1 MADARAGGGLERLK
15 RTGGWSMFRRR
26 LLAASLAACGALLIG
41 ACGSSSSAGGGVIK
55 VGITGPFTG
64 AYADPGTAIRNAG
77 ELAIADINAA
87 GGINGRKLQA
97 VSEDDA
103 CDAQQGTQ
111 AAEKL
116 LTEKIVAIVGGYCSG
131 ASIPE
136 SDILHRSGDL
146 PFITAASSNPKFT
159 EQGYDNVF
167 RMVSRDD
174 AEGPADVSFI
184 QQFLKA
190 SKIAIMH
197 DNTTY
202 AKGLADSAKQAAQA
216 AGITVT
222 YFDAI
227 TPGQKD
233 YTAALVKVGTGN
245 PDALFYTGY
254 YPEFGL
260 LAKEYVSLSPS
271 YKLDGDSADVD
282 PSVIKV
288 AGAALTNP
296 GITIT
301 TLPTTEFIHNAKN
314 DKFTSEYQSKYGGAP
329 GDYSSYE
336 YDGMMAL
343 AQALKNDG
351 GKTDAKSLNAAIHAV
366 KISDGITGSIAFDNK
381 GDRPA
386 PEFMAVHAVGNTP
399 EFQPIALRQNGTWVA
414 SS

>member
-1 MADARAGGGLERLK
+1 MV
-15 RTGGWSMFRRR
+15 RRR
-26 LLAASLAACGALLIG
+26 ILAASMAACGALLIA
-41 ACGSSSSAGGGVIK
+41 ACGNSSSGGATGPIL

-64 AYADPGTAIRNAG
+64 AYADPGISIRNAG

-87 GGINGRKLQA
+87 GGVNGRKLQA

-116 LTEKIVAIVGGYCSG
+116 LTEKIIAIVGGYCSG

-174 AEGPADVSFI
+174 AEAPADVSFM
-184 QQFLKA
+184 QQWLKGT
-190 SKIAIMH
+190 KIAILH

-202 AKGLADSAKQAAQA
+202 AKGVADSAKAAAIA
-216 AGITVT
+216 AGMTVT
-222 YFDAI
+222 FFDAI
-227 TPGQKD
+227 TPGEKD
-233 YTAALVKVGTGN
+233 YTAALVRIGTTH
-245 PDALFYTGY
+245 PDVLFYTGY
-254 YPEFGL
+254 YPEYGL
-260 LAKEYVSLSPS
+260 LAKEYVSLAPS
-271 YKLDGDSADVD
+271 YKLNGDSACAD
-282 PSVIKV
+282 PSVLKV
-288 AGAALTNP
+288 AGAAITNS
-296 GITIT
+296 GITIN

-314 DKFTSEYQSKYGGAP
+314 DAFTAAYTAKYGGVP

-343 AQALKNDG
+343 AQALKDDG
-351 GKTDAKSLNAAIHAV
+351 GKTDATSLNAAIHNVNIA
-366 KISDGITGSIAFDNK
+366 DGITGTIHFDTK

-386 PEFMAVHAVGNTP
+386 PEFLAVAATGNP
-399 EFQPIALRQNGTWVA
+399 PAFAPIAIRQNGTWVA
-414 SS
+414 ST

>member
-1 MADARAGGGLERLK
+1 MIK
-15 RTGGWSMFRRR
+15 RR
-26 LLAASLAACGALLIG
+26 LLATSLAALAVLVIG
-41 ACGSSSSAGGGVIK
+41 ACGSSSTAGGGGVIR

-64 AYADPGTAIRNAG
+64 PYADPGSAIRNAG
-77 ELAIADINAA
+77 ELAIEDINAA
-87 GGINGRKLQA
+87 GGINGRMLQA
-97 VSEDDA
+97 VAQDDA

-116 LTEKIVAIVGGYCSG
+116 LTLGIIAIVGGYCSG

-174 AEGPADVSFI
+174 AEAPADVSFMKDW
-184 QQFLKA
+184 LKA
-190 SKIAIMH
+190 KSIAIMH

-202 AKGLADSAKQAAQA
+202 AKGVADSAKSAA
-216 AGITVT
+216 AGAGLTVT

-245 PDALFYTGY
+245 PDVLFYTGY

-260 LAKEYVSLSPS
+260 LAKEYVQLSPK
-271 YKLDGDSADVD
+271 YKLNGDSADVD

-288 AGAALTNP
+288 AGTALNNSN
-296 GITIT
+296 ITIN
-301 TLPTTEFIHNAKN
+301 TLPTTEFIHNAQN
-314 DKFTSEYQSKYGGAP
+314 DAFTAKYKSKYGAPP

-343 AQALKNDG
+343 AQALKDDG
-351 GKTDAKSLNAAIHAV
+351 GKTDSKSLNAALHAV
-366 KISDGITGSIAFDNK
+366 SLAQGTTGSVKFDNK
-381 GDRPA
+381 GDRPT
-386 PEFMAVHAVGNTP
+386 PLFLAVQASGDPPTFH
-399 EFQPIALRQNGTWVA
+399 PIAIRQNGQWAA

>member
-1 MADARAGGGLERLK
+1 MVRPRF
-15 RTGGWSMFRRR
+15 M
-26 LLAASLAACGALLIG
+26 AASMAACGALLIA
-41 ACGSSSSAGGGVIK
+41 ACGGGNTAGPSSPIV

-64 AYADPGTAIRNAG
+64 PYADPGTAIRNAG
-77 ELAIADINAA
+77 QLAVADINAA

-97 VSEDDA
+97 VAEDDA

-116 LTEKIVAIVGGYCSG
+116 LTEHIVAIVGGYCSG

-136 SDILHRSGDL
+136 SDILHRNGDL

-159 EQGYDNVF
+159 DQGYDNVF

-174 AEGPADVSFI
+174 AEAPADVSFMKD
-184 QQFLKA
+184 FLHA

-202 AKGLADSAKQAAQA
+202 AKGVADSAKQAAQSS
-216 AGITVT
+216 GMTVT

-233 YTAALVKVGTGN
+233 YTAALVKVGSTH
-245 PDALFYTGY
+245 PDVLFYTGY

-260 LAKEYVSLSPS
+260 LAKEYVQLSPK
-271 YKLDGDSADVD
+271 YKLNGDSADVD

-288 AGAALTNP
+288 AGSALTNP
-296 GITIT
+296 NITIN
-301 TLPTTEFIHNAKN
+301 TLPTTEFIHNASN
-314 DKFTSEYQSKYGGAP
+314 DAFTAKYKQKYGAPP

-336 YDGMMAL
+336 YDGMQAL
-343 AQALKNDG
+343 AQALKDNG
-351 GKTDAKSLNAAIHAV
+351 GNTDAKSLNTALHAV
-366 KISDGITGSIAFDNK
+366 SLAQGTTGSVKFDSK
-381 GDRPA
+381 GDRPT
-386 PEFMAVHAVGNTP
+386 PLFLAVHATGDPPT
-399 EFQPIALRQNGTWVA
+399 FSPIAIRQNGAWVA

>member
-1 MADARAGGGLERLK
+1 MIK
-15 RTGGWSMFRRR
+15 RR
-26 LLAASLAACGALLIG
+26 LLATSLATLAVLVIG
-41 ACGSSSSAGGGVIK
+41 ACGSSSTSGGGGVIK

-64 AYADPGTAIRNAG
+64 PYADPGSAIRNAG
-77 ELAIADINAA
+77 ELAIEDINAA
-87 GGINGRKLQA
+87 GGVNGRMLQA
-97 VSEDDA
+97 VAQDDA

-116 LTEKIVAIVGGYCSG
+116 LTLGIVAIVGGYCSG

-174 AEGPADVSFI
+174 AEAPADVSFMKDW
-184 QQFLKA
+184 LKA
-190 SKIAIMH
+190 KSIAIMH

-202 AKGLADSAKQAAQA
+202 AKGVADSAKTAAAA
-216 AGITVT
+216 AGLTVT

-233 YTAALVKVGTGN
+233 YTAALVKVGTTN
-245 PDALFYTGY
+245 PDVLFYTGY

-260 LAKEYVSLSPS
+260 LAKEYVQLSPK
-271 YKLDGDSADVD
+271 YKLNGDSADVD

-288 AGAALTNP
+288 AGSALTNP
-296 GITIT
+296 NITIN
-301 TLPTTEFIHNAKN
+301 TLPTTEFIHNASN
-314 DKFTSEYQSKYGGAP
+314 DAFTAKYKQKYGAPP

-336 YDGMMAL
+336 YDGMQAL
-343 AQALKNDG
+343 AQALKDNG
-351 GKTDAKSLNAAIHAV
+351 GSTEAKSLNTALHAV
-366 KISDGITGSIAFDNK
+366 SLAQGTTGSVKFDSK
-381 GDRPA
+381 GDRPT
-386 PEFMAVHAVGNTP
+386 PLFLAVHATGDPPT
-399 EFQPIALRQNGTWVA
+399 FSPIAIRQNGSWVA

>member
-1 MADARAGGGLERLK
+1 
-15 RTGGWSMFRRR
+15 MFRRR

-87 GGINGRKLQA
+87 GGINGRMLQG
-97 VSEDDA
+97 VPEDDA

-116 LTEKIVAIVGGYCSG
+116 LTQGIIAIVGGYCSG

-136 SDILHRSGDL
+136 SDILHRTGDL

-174 AEGPADVSFI
+174 AEAPADVSFMKDW
-184 QQFLKA
+184 LKA

-202 AKGLADSAKQAAQA
+202 AKGLADSAKTAAA
-216 AGITVT
+216 ASGVTVT

-233 YTAALVKVGTGN
+233 YSSALTRVGTTH
-245 PDALFYTGY
+245 PDVLFYTGY

-260 LAKEYVSLSPS
+260 LAKEYVSLAPS
-271 YKLDGDSADVD
+271 FKLNGVSADVD

-288 AGAALTNP
+288 AGTALNNP
-296 GITIT
+296 GITIN
-301 TLPTTEFIHNAKN
+301 TLPTTEFIHNTQN
-314 DKFTSEYQSKYGGAP
+314 DAFTQKYQQKYGRAP

-336 YDGMMAL
+336 YDGMTAL
-343 AQALKNDG
+343 AQALKDDG
-351 GKTDAKSLNAAIHAV
+351 GKTDAKSLNAALHAV
-366 KISDGITGSIAFDNK
+366 SISQGTTGSIKFDSK
-381 GDRPA
+381 GDRPT
-386 PEFMAVHAVGNTP
+386 PLFLAVHASGNPPT
-399 EFQPIALRQNGTWVA
+399 FSPIAIRQNGAWVA

>member
-1 MADARAGGGLERLK
+1 MIK
-15 RTGGWSMFRRR
+15 RR
-26 LLAASLAACGALLIG
+26 LLVTSLAALALLVIG
-41 ACGSSSSAGGGVIK
+41 ACGSSSTAGGGGVIK

-64 AYADPGTAIRNAG
+64 PYADPGSAIRNAG
-77 ELAIADINAA
+77 ELAIEDINAA
-87 GGINGRKLQA
+87 GGINGRMLQA
-97 VSEDDA
+97 VAQDDA

-116 LTEKIVAIVGGYCSG
+116 LTLGIVAIVGGYCSG

-174 AEGPADVSFI
+174 AEAPADVSFMKDW
-184 QQFLKA
+184 LKA
-190 SKIAIMH
+190 KSIAIMH

-202 AKGLADSAKQAAQA
+202 AKGVADSAKTAAAA
-216 AGITVT
+216 AGLTVT

-233 YTAALVKVGTGN
+233 YTAALVKVGTTN
-245 PDALFYTGY
+245 PDVLFYTGY

-260 LAKEYVSLSPS
+260 LAKEYVQLSPK
-271 YKLDGDSADVD
+271 YKLNGDSADVD

-288 AGAALTNP
+288 AGSALTNP
-296 GITIT
+296 NITIN
-301 TLPTTEFIHNAKN
+301 TLPTTEFIHNASN
-314 DKFTSEYQSKYGGAP
+314 DAFTAKYKQKYGAPP

-336 YDGMMAL
+336 YDGMQAL
-343 AQALKNDG
+343 AQALKDNG
-351 GKTDAKSLNAAIHAV
+351 GNTDAKSLNTALHAV
-366 KISDGITGSIAFDNK
+366 SLAQGTTGSVKFDSK
-381 GDRPA
+381 GDRPT
-386 PEFMAVHAVGNTP
+386 PLFLAVHATGDPPT
-399 EFQPIALRQNGTWVA
+399 FSPIAIRQNGAWVA

>member
-1 MADARAGGGLERLK
+1 MLK
-15 RTGGWSMFRRR
+15 RR
-26 LLAASLAACGALLIG
+26 LLAVSLAAGAALLIG
-41 ACGSSSSAGGGVIK
+41 ACGSSSTAGGGGIIK

-64 AYADPGTAIRNAG
+64 PYADPGTAIKNAG
-77 ELAIADINAA
+77 ELAIEDINNA
-87 GGINGRKLQA
+87 GGINGAKLQA

-116 LTEKIVAIVGGYCSG
+116 LTEGIVAIVGGYCSG

-159 EQGYDNVF
+159 DQGYDNVF

-174 AEGPADVSFI
+174 AEAPADVSFMHDW
-184 QQFLKA
+184 LKA
-190 SKIAIMH
+190 TKIAIMH

-202 AKGLADSAKQAAQA
+202 AKGVADSAKQAAMD
-216 AGITVT
+216 AGMTVT
-222 YFDAI
+222 FFDAI

-233 YTAALVKVGTGN
+233 YSSALVKVGTGN
-245 PDALFYTGY
+245 PDVLFYTGY

-260 LAKEYVSLSPS
+260 LAKEYVSLAPS
-271 YKLDGDSADVD
+271 FKLNGDSADVD

-288 AGAALTNP
+288 AGTALDNA
-296 GITIT
+296 GITIN
-301 TLPTTEFIHNAKN
+301 TLPTTEFIHNAQN
-314 DKFTSEYQSKYGGAP
+314 DAFTSKYKSKYGADP

-336 YDGMMAL
+336 YDGMFAL
-343 AQALKNDG
+343 AQALKDDG
-351 GKTDAKSLNAAIHAV
+351 GKTDAKDLNAALHKV
-366 KISDGITGSIAFDNK
+366 SISTAITGSIKFDSK

-386 PEFMAVHAVGNTP
+386 PLFLAVHATGNP
-399 EFQPIALRQNGTWVA
+399 PQFAPIAIRENGTWKA

>member
-1 MADARAGGGLERLK
+1 M
-15 RTGGWSMFRRR
+15 
-26 LLAASLAACGALLIG
+26 AACGALLIA
-41 ACGSSSSAGGGVIK
+41 ACGNSSSGGNTGPIL

-116 LTEKIVAIVGGYCSG
+116 LTEKIIAIVGGYCSG

-159 EQGYDNVF
+159 DQGYDNVF

-174 AEGPADVSFI
+174 AEAPADVSFMHDW
-184 QQFLKA
+184 LKGT
-190 SKIAIMH
+190 KLAILH

-202 AKGLADSAKQAAQA
+202 AKGVADSAKASATA
-216 AGITVT
+216 AGMTVT
-222 YFDAI
+222 FFDAI
-227 TPGQKD
+227 TPGEKD
-233 YTAALVKVGTGN
+233 YTAALVRIGTTH
-245 PDALFYTGY
+245 PDVLFYTGY

-260 LAKEYVSLSPS
+260 LAKEYVSLAPS
-271 YKLDGDSADVD
+271 YKLNGDSADAD
-282 PSVIKV
+282 PSVLKV
-288 AGAALTNP
+288 AGAAITNP
-296 GITIT
+296 GITIN

-314 DKFTSEYQSKYGGAP
+314 DTFTAAYKAKYGGAP

-343 AQALKNDG
+343 AQALKDDG
-351 GKTDAKSLNAAIHAV
+351 GKTDAASLNVAIHAV
-366 KISDGITGSIAFDNK
+366 NIADGITGTIHFDTK

-386 PEFMAVHAVGNTP
+386 PEFLAVAASGNP
-399 EFQPIALRQNGTWVA
+399 PAFAPIAIRQNGTWVA

>member
-1 MADARAGGGLERLK
+1 ML
-15 RTGGWSMFRRR
+15 RRR
-26 LLAASLAACGALLIG
+26 FLAASMAACGALLIA
-41 ACGSSSSAGGGVIK
+41 ACGGGTSGGSTAPIK

-64 AYADPGTAIRNAG
+64 PYADPGIAIRNAG
-77 ELAIADINAA
+77 ELAIDDINKA
-87 GGINGRKLQA
+87 GGINGRKLEA
-97 VSEDDA
+97 VPADDA

-116 LTEKIVAIVGGYCSG
+116 LTQGIVAIVGGYCSG

-174 AEGPADVSFI
+174 AEAPADVSFMKD
-184 QQFLKA
+184 FLKA

-202 AKGLADSAKQAAQA
+202 AKGVADSAKQAAT
-216 AGITVT
+216 GSGMTVT

-227 TPGQKD
+227 TPGQRD
-233 YTAALVKVGTGN
+233 YTAALERVATTH
-245 PDALFYTGY
+245 PDVLFYTGY

-260 LAKEYVSLSPS
+260 LAKEYVSLAPS
-271 YKLDGDSADVD
+271 YKLDGDSATVD

-288 AGAALTNP
+288 AGSALVNP
-296 GITIT
+296 GITFT

-314 DKFTSEYQSKYGGAP
+314 DALSKAYTAKYGGAP

-336 YDGMMAL
+336 YGGMTAAKDLNSAL
-343 AQALKNDG
+343 HSVNIADTITG
-351 GKTDAKSLNAAIHAV
+351 AV
-366 KISDGITGSIAFDNK
+366 KFDNK
-381 GDRPA
+381 GDRSSPEYLAVRATGNPPQFA
-386 PEFMAVHAVGNTP
+386 PFA
-399 EFQPIALRQNGTWVA
+399 IRKNGTWGP
-414 SS
+414 

>member
-1 MADARAGGGLERLK
+1 MVK
-15 RTGGWSMFRRR
+15 RRF
-26 LLAASLAACGALLIG
+26 LAASMAACGALLIA
-41 ACGSSSSAGGGVIK
+41 ACGTGSNNAGDTGPIN

-64 AYADPGTAIRNAG
+64 PYADPGIAIRNAG

-87 GGINGRKLQA
+87 GGINGRQLKA
-97 VSEDDA
+97 FNADDA
-103 CDAQQGTQ
+103 CDAQQGVQ
-111 AAEKL
+111 AAQKL
-116 LTEKIVAIVGGYCSG
+116 LTQKIIAIVGGYCSG

-136 SDILHRSGDL
+136 SDTLHRNGDL

-159 EQGYDNVF
+159 DQGYDNVF

-174 AEGPADVSFI
+174 AEAPADVSFMKE
-184 QQFLKA
+184 FLHA

-202 AKGLADSAKQAAQA
+202 AKGVADSAKQAAQA
-216 AGITVT
+216 SGMTVT

-233 YTAALVKVGTGN
+233 YTAALVKVGSTH
-245 PDALFYTGY
+245 PDVLFYTGY

-260 LAKEYVSLSPS
+260 LAKQYGALKPS
-271 YKLDGDSADVD
+271 YKLNGDSADAD

-288 AGAALTNP
+288 AGAALLDP
-296 GITIT
+296 GITIN
-301 TLPTTEFIHNAKN
+301 TLPTTQFIHNAKN
-314 DKFTSEYQSKYGGAP
+314 DKFTADYKAKYGSAP

-343 AQALKNDG
+343 AEALKANG
-351 GKTDAKSLNAAIHAV
+351 GKTEAKSLNDALHKV
-366 KISDGITGSIAFDNK
+366 KIADGITGSVEFDQK
-381 GDRPA
+381 GDRGKA
-386 PEFMAVHAVGNTP
+386 LFLAVHATGNPPT
-399 EFQPIALRQNGTWVA
+399 FVPIAIREEGVWKA

>member
-1 MADARAGGGLERLK
+1 
-15 RTGGWSMFRRR
+15 MFRRR

-77 ELAIADINAA
+77 ELAIADINAS
-87 GGINGRKLQA
+87 GGINGRMLQG
-97 VSEDDA
+97 VPEDDA

-116 LTEKIVAIVGGYCSG
+116 LTQGIIAIVGGYCSG

-136 SDILHRSGDL
+136 SDILHRTGDL

-174 AEGPADVSFI
+174 AEAPADVSFMKDW
-184 QQFLKA
+184 LKA
-190 SKIAIMH
+190 SKIAILH

-202 AKGLADSAKQAAQA
+202 AKGLADSAKTAAA
-216 AGITVT
+216 ASGVTVT

-233 YTAALVKVGTGN
+233 YSSALTRVGTTH
-245 PDALFYTGY
+245 PDVLFYTGY

-260 LAKEYVSLSPS
+260 LAKEYVSLAPS
-271 YKLDGDSADVD
+271 FKLNGVSADVD

-288 AGAALTNP
+288 AGTALNNP
-296 GITIT
+296 GITIN
-301 TLPTTEFIHNAKN
+301 TLPTTEFIHNTQN
-314 DKFTSEYQSKYGGAP
+314 DAFTQKYQQKYGRAP

-336 YDGMMAL
+336 YDGMTAL
-343 AQALKNDG
+343 AQALKDDG
-351 GKTDAKSLNAAIHAV
+351 GKTDAKSLNAALHAV
-366 KISDGITGSIAFDNK
+366 SISQGTTGSIKFDSK
-381 GDRPA
+381 GDRPT
-386 PEFMAVHAVGNTP
+386 PLFLAVHASGNPPT
-399 EFQPIALRQNGTWVA
+399 FSPIAIRQNGAWVA

>member
-1 MADARAGGGLERLK
+1 M
-15 RTGGWSMFRRR
+15 
-26 LLAASLAACGALLIG
+26 AACGALLIA
-41 ACGSSSSAGGGVIK
+41 ACGNSSNNSASGPIM

-116 LTEKIVAIVGGYCSG
+116 LTQKIIAIVGGYCSG

-159 EQGYDNVF
+159 DQGYDNVF

-174 AEGPADVSFI
+174 AEAPADVSFM

-190 SKIAIMH
+190 SKIAILH

-202 AKGLADSAKQAAQA
+202 AKGVADSAKSAAA
-216 AGITVT
+216 AANITVT

-227 TPGQKD
+227 TPGEKD
-233 YTAALVKVGTGN
+233 YTAALVKIGSTH
-245 PDALFYTGY
+245 PDVLFYTGY

-260 LAKEYVSLSPS
+260 LAKEYVSLAPS
-271 YKLDGDSADVD
+271 YKLNGDSADVD

-296 GITIT
+296 GITIN

-314 DKFTSEYQSKYGGAP
+314 DAFTAAYKAKYGGAP

-336 YDGMMAL
+336 YDGMIAL
-343 AQALKNDG
+343 AQALKDDG

-366 KISDGITGSIAFDNK
+366 NIADGITGTIHFDDK

-386 PEFMAVHAVGNTP
+386 PEFLAVHATGNP
-399 EFQPIALRQNGTWVA
+399 PVFSPIAIRQNGTWVA

>member
-1 MADARAGGGLERLK
+1 ML
-15 RTGGWSMFRRR
+15 RRR
-26 LLAASLAACGALLIG
+26 FLAASIAACGALLIA
-41 ACGSSSSAGGGVIK
+41 ACGTSSSNTGSTAPIN

-64 AYADPGTAIRNAG
+64 PYADPGGAIRNAG
-77 ELAIADINAA
+77 LLAIDDINAA

-97 VSEDDA
+97 YAADDA

-116 LTEKIVAIVGGYCSG
+116 LTQGIVAIVGGYCSG

-136 SDILHRSGDL
+136 SDILHRTGDL

-174 AEGPADVSFI
+174 AEAPADVSFMKDY
-184 QQFLKA
+184 LKA

-202 AKGLADSAKQAAQA
+202 AKGVADSAKQAAQSS
-216 AGITVT
+216 GMTVT

-227 TPGQKD
+227 TPGQRD
-233 YTAALVKVGTGN
+233 YTAALKKVDTTK
-245 PDALFYTGY
+245 PDVLFYTGY

-260 LAKEYVSLSPS
+260 LARQFVALNPS
-271 YKLDGDSADVD
+271 YKLNGDSACAD

-288 AGAALTNP
+288 AGSVLNDAR
-296 GITIT
+296 ITIN
-301 TLPTTEFIHNAKN
+301 TLPTTQFIHNALN
-314 DKFTSEYQSKYGGAP
+314 DAFTKAYQTRFGSLP

-343 AQALKNDG
+343 AQALKNNG
-351 GKTDAKSLNAAIHAV
+351 GKTDSASLNAAL
-366 KISDGITGSIAFDNK
+366 T
-381 GDRPA
+381 R
-386 PEFMAVHAVGNTP
+386 
-399 EFQPIALRQNGTWVA
+399 
-414 SS
+414 

>member
-1 MADARAGGGLERLK
+1 ML
-15 RTGGWSMFRRR
+15 RRR
-26 LLAASLAACGALLIG
+26 LLGVSLAAGAALLIG
-41 ACGSSSSAGGGVIK
+41 ACGGGGGNNTAGGGVIK

-64 AYADPGTAIRNAG
+64 PYADPGSAIRNAG
-77 ELAIADINAA
+77 ELAIDDINAA
-87 GGINGRKLQA
+87 GGINGRMLQA
-97 VSEDDA
+97 VAEDDA

-116 LTEKIVAIVGGYCSG
+116 LTEGIVAIVGGYCSG

-174 AEGPADVSFI
+174 DEAPADVSFMKDW
-184 QQFLKA
+184 LKA
-190 SKIAIMH
+190 TKIAIMH

-202 AKGLADSAKQAAQA
+202 AKGVADAAKTAAAA
-216 AGITVT
+216 AGMTVT

-233 YTAALVKVGTGN
+233 YTAALTRVGTTH
-245 PDALFYTGY
+245 PDVLFYTGY
-254 YPEFGL
+254 YPEYGL
-260 LAKEYVSLSPS
+260 LVKEYVSLSPS
-271 YKLDGDSADVD
+271 FKLNGDSADVD

-288 AGAALTNP
+288 AGTALENP
-296 GITIT
+296 GVTIN
-301 TLPTTEFIHNAKN
+301 TLPTTEFIHNAQN
-314 DKFTSEYQSKYGGAP
+314 DSFTAKYKQKYGAAP

-343 AQALKNDG
+343 ARALKDDG
-351 GKTDAKSLNAAIHAV
+351 GKTDAKSLNAALHGV
-366 KISDGITGSIAFDNK
+366 NISSGTTGAIKFDTK

-386 PEFMAVHAVGNTP
+386 PLFLAVHATGNPPT
-399 EFQPIALRQNGTWVA
+399 FAPIAIRQNGTWVA

>member
-1 MADARAGGGLERLK
+1 MIK
-15 RTGGWSMFRRR
+15 RR
-26 LLAASLAACGALLIG
+26 LLATSLATLAVLIIG
-41 ACGSSSSAGGGVIK
+41 ACGSSSTSGGGGVIK

-64 AYADPGTAIRNAG
+64 PYADPGSAIRNAG
-77 ELAIADINAA
+77 ELAIEDINAS
-87 GGINGRKLQA
+87 GGINGRMLQA
-97 VSEDDA
+97 VAQDDA

-116 LTEKIVAIVGGYCSG
+116 LTLGIVAIVGGYCSG

-174 AEGPADVSFI
+174 AEGPADVSFM

-245 PDALFYTGY
+245 PDVLFYTGY

-314 DKFTSEYQSKYGGAP
+314 DKFTSEYQAKYGGAP

-336 YDGMMAL
+336 YDGMMTL

-351 GKTDAKSLNAAIHAV
+351 GKTDAKSLNAALRAV
-366 KISDGITGSIAFDNK
+366 KIADGITGSIAFDSK

-386 PEFMAVHAVGNTP
+386 PEFLAVHAVGSP
-399 EFQPIALRQNGTWVA
+399 PAFQPIAIRKNGKWVA

>member
-1 MADARAGGGLERLK
+1 MLK
-15 RTGGWSMFRRR
+15 RR
-26 LLAASLAACGALLIG
+26 LLAVSLAAGAALLIG
-41 ACGSSSSAGGGVIK
+41 ACGSSSTAGGGGTIY

-64 AYADPGTAIRNAG
+64 PYADPGTAIKNAG
-77 ELAIADINAA
+77 LLAIDDINAA
-87 GGINGRKLQA
+87 GGINGAKLAA
-97 VSEDDA
+97 VPEDDA

-116 LTEKIVAIVGGYCSG
+116 LTEKIIAIVGGYCSG

-159 EQGYDNVF
+159 EQGYDNVY

-174 AEGPADVSFI
+174 AEAPADVSFMHDW
-184 QQFLKA
+184 LKA
-190 SKIAIMH
+190 TKIAIMH

-202 AKGLADSAKQAAQA
+202 AKGVADSAKDAATK
-216 AGITVT
+216 AGMTVT

-233 YTAALVKVGTGN
+233 YSAALTKVGTGS
-245 PDALFYTGY
+245 PDVLFYTGY

-260 LAKEYVSLSPS
+260 LVKEYVALAPS
-271 YKLDGDSADVD
+271 YKINGDSADVD

-288 AGAALTNP
+288 AGSALTNP
-296 GITIT
+296 GVTIN
-301 TLPTTEFIHNAKN
+301 TLPTTEFIHNAQN
-314 DKFTSEYQSKYGGAP
+314 DAFTQKYKTKFGSAP

-343 AQALKNDG
+343 AQALKDDG
-351 GKTDAKSLNAAIHAV
+351 GKTDAKSLNAALHKV
-366 KISDGITGSIAFDNK
+366 SISSGTTGSIKFDSK

-386 PEFMAVHAVGNTP
+386 PLFLAVHATGDP
-399 EFQPIALRQNGTWVA
+399 PAFAPIAIRENGTWQA

>member
-1 MADARAGGGLERLK
+1 MHK
-15 RTGGWSMFRRR
+15 RRY
-26 LLAASLAACGALLIG
+26 LLLSAAAFGALVMAACG
-41 ACGSSSSAGGGVIK
+41 GSTTGNNSGPIV

-64 AYADPGTAIRNAG
+64 PYAAPGVDIRNAG
-77 ELAIADINAA
+77 ELAISDINAA

-103 CDAQQGTQ
+103 CDAQQGVQ
-111 AAEKL
+111 AAQKL
-116 LTEKIVAIVGGYCSG
+116 LNEKIIAIVGGYCSG

-136 SDILHRSGDL
+136 SDTLHRNGDI

-159 EQGYDNVF
+159 DQGYDNVF

-174 AEGPADVSFI
+174 AEAPADVSFM
-184 QQFLKA
+184 QQWLKA

-202 AKGLADSAKQAAQA
+202 AKGVADSAKQAAQA
-216 AGITVT
+216 AGMTVT

-227 TPGQKD
+227 TPGEKD
-233 YTAALVKVGTGN
+233 YTAALVKVSTTH
-245 PDALFYTGY
+245 PDVLFYTGY

-271 YKLDGDSADVD
+271 YKLNGDSACAD
-282 PSVIKV
+282 PSVLKV
-288 AGAALTNP
+288 AGDAITNAN
-296 GITIT
+296 ITIN

-314 DKFTSEYQSKYGGAP
+314 DKFTAEYKAKFNQDP

-343 AQALKNDG
+343 AQALKATNG
-351 GKTDAKSLNAAIHAV
+351 NTDPSKLNPAIHAV
-366 KISDGITGSIAFDNK
+366 KISDGITGSIAFDSK
-381 GDRPA
+381 GDRP
-386 PEFMAVHAVGNTP
+386 TP
-399 EFQPIALRQNGTWVA
+399 EFLAVQAKGSPPAFAPIALRQGGTWAA

>member
-1 MADARAGGGLERLK
+1 MIK
-15 RTGGWSMFRRR
+15 RR
-26 LLAASLAACGALLIG
+26 LLVTSLAALALLVIG
-41 ACGSSSSAGGGVIK
+41 ACGSSSTSGAGGVIK

-64 AYADPGTAIRNAG
+64 PYADPGSAIRNAG
-77 ELAIADINAA
+77 ELAIEDINAA
-87 GGINGRKLQA
+87 GGINGRLLQA
-97 VSEDDA
+97 VAQDDA

-116 LTEKIVAIVGGYCSG
+116 LTLGIVAIVGGYCSG

-174 AEGPADVSFI
+174 AEAPADVSFMKDW
-184 QQFLKA
+184 LKA
-190 SKIAIMH
+190 KSIAIMH

-202 AKGLADSAKQAAQA
+202 AKGVADSAKTAAAA
-216 AGITVT
+216 AGLTVT

-233 YTAALVKVGTGN
+233 YTAALVKVGTTN
-245 PDALFYTGY
+245 PDVLFYTGY

-260 LAKEYVSLSPS
+260 LAKEYVQLSPK
-271 YKLDGDSADVD
+271 YKLNGDSADVD

-288 AGAALTNP
+288 AGSALTNP
-296 GITIT
+296 NITIN
-301 TLPTTEFIHNAKN
+301 TLPTTEFIHNASN
-314 DKFTSEYQSKYGGAP
+314 DAFTAKYKQKYGAPP

-336 YDGMMAL
+336 YDGMQAL
-343 AQALKNDG
+343 AQALRDNG
-351 GKTDAKSLNAAIHAV
+351 GSTEAKSLNTALHAV
-366 KISDGITGSIAFDNK
+366 SLAQGTTGSVKFDSK
-381 GDRPA
+381 GDRPT
-386 PEFMAVHAVGNTP
+386 PLFLAVHATGDPPT
-399 EFQPIALRQNGTWVA
+399 FSPIAIRQNGQWVA
-414 SS
+414 TS